1 MTAEHFISTGV
12 SASNDQF
19 SDKFWIFVLIFF
31 QPTLKSGLKEVQF
44 TQNCPFWVKAPLN
57 TLELEGVPN
66 FKTWPR
72 VKNITLTKIQNLT
85 LNFLYDALL
94 KWHDPDIGQGQVLL
108 SNFIQTPQSLCLFLF
123 WKIEIEFVMFGHHY
137 IRVLWQF
144 SPNEYI
150 HSLKVKV
157 IVYLDNKSM

>member
-72 VKNITLTKIQNLT
+72 VKNVTLTKIQNST

-94 KWHDPDIGQGQVLL
+94 KWHDPDIGQGQWLL
-108 SNFIQTPQSLCLFLF
+108 SNFIQTAKSLCLFLF